1 MVPEILQQ
9 ALLLLVDI
17 FHISYIACNPWI
29 IGIWNSNIER
39 FINTS
44 AE

>member
-17 FHISYIACNPWI
+17 FHISYPARDIGI
-29 IGIWNSNIER
+29 FGIWNT
-39 FINTS
+39 F
-44 AE
+44 

>member
-17 FHISYIACNPWI
+17 FHISYPACNSWVL
-29 IGIWNSNIER
+29 GIWDS
-39 FINTS
+39 F
-44 AE
+44 